1 MTLTC
6 LYFQVFFTDSSILRL
21 SRYVALFLGNI
32 FSHTFPLQI
41 PILTVLSYEMMLN
54 KKMFI
59 STRALL
65 LKKKKKVL
73 GHCYL
78 LNETRNRH
86 WLSFCLNGVSVSR
99 KYRVACWIGQEKNT
113 EIIEY

>member
-1 MTLTC
+1 M
-6 LYFQVFFTDSSILRL
+6 
-21 SRYVALFLGNI
+21 ALFLGNI

-54 KKMFI
+54 KKNVYKYWGTP
-59 STRALL
+59 SQK
-65 LKKKKKVL
+65 KKKKKVL

-86 WLSFCLNGVSVSR
+86 WLSFCLNEVSVSR